1 MRNLDRATHAVVV
14 LSGPAGAQYYRVL
27 GYAWPSTLGAGL
39 DIMSI
44 EFGILPAQDRV
55 ILIERGEL
63 EKINKR
69 MKEKQ
74 ND

>member
-1 MRNLDRATHAVVV
+1 MRNLDRATHFIVV
-14 LSGPAGAQYYRVL
+14 LEGPAGAQYYRTL
-27 GYAWPSTLGAGL
+27 GCAWPSTLGAGL
-39 DIMSI
+39 DIMGI
-44 EFGILPAQDRV
+44 EFGILPAQDRL

-74 ND
+74 NG